1 MPQPLANP
9 DSKRTSLS
17 ETDSYSQHVV
27 TAVIVAHDGAAWLPR
42 LIEALGEQ
50 TRPVQRVVAV
60 DTGSRDRSGSVLA
73 AQLGQ
78 GAVFGMD
85 RATGYAAAV
94 RRAVQHKA
102 ANAPVAASVG
112 RGRGDRSDP
121 VEWLWLLHD
130 DCEPAPDAL
139 EQLLRGA
146 TETPQAAVLGP
157 KLRDWSDRDVIVE
170 AGLTIDTAGRR
181 VTTVESREVDQGQ
194 HDGDRDVLAV
204 CSAGMLVRR
213 QVWDRLGGFDP
224 GMALFDEDI
233 DFCWRVHEA
242 GFRVRVITE
251 AIVYHVRAATRG
263 RRAVS
268 VGRRPRMLDRRNGLL
283 TLLGNLPGAPM
294 LACMVGNLALSL
306 LRTMY
311 YLVAKQPSAA
321 LDESAAV
328 LGVVGHPLR
337 FAKTRRLRA
346 AGRRAAYGAVRA
358 DLPPGRSIRRI
369 AELVVTLLAKPGSDD
384 LAGAHHASDDP
395 TDDESLLVDSGFLQR
410 LLTRPAVLLVL
421 GLIVVTIAAE
431 RSVITSG
438 TLAGGALLPA
448 WQGASGLWS
457 QFFQAYHPIGIGSA
471 TFGPPYLGV
480 IAVLATVLLG
490 KAWLAVDVLLLGC
503 VPLAGLAAYLSLR
516 WVTTSV
522 RVRVVTAAAY
532 ALLPIAFGAVSAG
545 RLGSAVGFVLI
556 PVIGMLAARM
566 VGQPAKVARRAAWA
580 TGFTVTIAASFVPV
594 LWLLVV
600 AAALLAALTL
610 RRSVLLTNLAIVVL
624 TPVAL
629 LLPWLLPQL
638 EHPTSLLLEVGVKQP
653 GLAIADLP
661 AKSLLLLSPGGP
673 GLPPYWTSAALLVI
687 GLVALVTSRRLALV
701 TAGWCVALLG
711 FVAAMIASRVT
722 VTQAGSQSVTPWPG
736 VALAVAAAGVLL
748 AGAAAFDDLLS
759 ARAVHEPDEP
769 DLAAQPERAGRL
781 AGRARRAGR
790 VGRAGSGAGRKV
802 AVAALAVVACSAPAL
817 AGGWWLVNGVQGPVG
832 PASGPVVPSL
842 ISTAAGVGRQLR
854 TLVLASSGGQIS
866 YLLLRETSPEFSYPD
881 VTPVPAAQAAL
892 SRSVAALVA
901 PDGSETANQSNQL
914 AAFDIGFV
922 LMRAPIDPNV
932 ASALDTVPGLTQVSI
947 TSAFDLWRITSLPSR
962 ISVVEPNGTVVAVAS
977 GPVGA
982 SAKVPAAGGT
992 LLLAEPTGG
1001 WSAAVNGRG
1010 LAPVRSPAGSWA
1022 QAFRL
1027 PPGGGTLTISRNAL
1041 WHELLMA
1048 LEIII
1053 FLIVAGL
1060 ALPGIRTEAEIA
1072 AAGAAVAPA
1081 DKDAEDEEL
1090 ETVGAGAGT
1099 GRRSHGGRDGRA
1111 RSRVSGAVGRTGRVA
1126 AAGRAAVTESAAAGR
1141 AAAVGRAAAAAR
1153 AGAASRAGRGLAAL
1167 HGRSDDATRT
1177 PDAAENAFGP
1187 GMSGADS
1194 LPDEMPA
1201 GRRRTAGVQRP
1212 TPGAAGP
1219 IPTAT
1224 EVFAAAE
1231 SDRRE
1236 TGRFGVRRPPVPGR
1250 QLGPSGGPGEARVPG
1265 APVSAGSVPSGAAWP
1280 AAAPDSPFLDGPSAS
1295 SRYQDPPGARPHSD
1309 ARRPESGR
1317 AGLPARSPSGT
1328 PFDEPANGPDLADS
1342 RGGYPVLPAGPR
1354 SGYGP
1359 RYEAPGNDA
1368 PAYASPPSGY
1378 PRPGRGDPADTDYP
1392 ARPSPARRAGR
1403 AGAHSRRRRSGL
1415 PDDVVGEVRSGYP
1428 DDPPRPGQSGYRD
1441 DPPRSGR
1448 SGYPDD
1454 APRAGRSGYPDSV
1467 APGGRPG
1474 YPEGAGY
1481 GGTGY
1486 PDEPRYRPEPPATDF
1501 RESRDSGRHWTGDS
1515 RPSGWPADHR
1525 QDGWPEDYSQG
1536 WPQPGGPPPARRGPG
1551 QPRQADEFDPP
1562 GLEPQAGELHHDGR
1576 GRRGRSAQGW
1586 PAPDGDDEGETW

>member
-1 MPQPLANP
+1 
-9 DSKRTSLS
+9 
-17 ETDSYSQHVV
+17 
-27 TAVIVAHDGAAWLPR
+27 
-42 LIEALGEQ
+42 
-50 TRPVQRVVAV
+50 
-60 DTGSRDRSGSVLA
+60 
-73 AQLGQ
+73 
-78 GAVFGMD
+78 
-85 RATGYAAAV
+85 
-94 RRAVQHKA
+94 
-102 ANAPVAASVG
+102 
-112 RGRGDRSDP
+112 
-121 VEWLWLLHD
+121 
-130 DCEPAPDAL
+130 
-139 EQLLRGA
+139 
-146 TETPQAAVLGP
+146 
-157 KLRDWSDRDVIVE
+157 
-170 AGLTIDTAGRR
+170 
-181 VTTVESREVDQGQ
+181 
-194 HDGDRDVLAV
+194 
-204 CSAGMLVRR
+204 MLVRR

-251 AIVYHVRAATRG
+251 AIVYHARAATRG

-294 LACMVGNLALSL
+294 LACLVGNFTLSL
-306 LRTMY
+306 LRTIY

-395 TDDESLLVDSGFLQR
+395 TDDESMLVDSGFLQR
-410 LLTRPAVLLVL
+410 LLTRPGVLLVL
-421 GLIVVTIAAE
+421 GLIVITIAAE

-438 TLAGGALLPA
+438 TLSGGALLPA

-532 ALLPIAFGAVSAG
+532 ALLPIAFGAISAG
-545 RLGSAVGFVLI
+545 RIGSAVGFVLI

-566 VGQPAKVARRAAWA
+566 VSQPAKVARRAAWA
-580 TGFTVTIAASFVPV
+580 TGFTVTIAASFVPL

-600 AAALLAALTL
+600 AAAVLAALTL

-624 TPVAL
+624 TPVVL

-638 EHPTSLLLEVGVKQP
+638 AHPSSLLLEVGVKQP

-661 AKSLLLLSPGGP
+661 ARSLLLLSPGGP
-673 GLPPYWTSAALLVI
+673 GLPPYWTSAALLAI
-687 GLVALVTSRRLALV
+687 GLAALVTSRRLALV

-722 VTQAGSQSVTPWPG
+722 VTQVGSQSVTPWPG

-759 ARAVHEPDEP
+759 ARAVNDADEP

-790 VGRAGSGAGRKV
+790 VGRAGSGAARKV

-842 ISTAAGVGRQLR
+842 ISTAAGLGRQLR
-854 TLVLASSGGQIS
+854 TLVLASSGGQVS
-866 YLLLRETSPEFSYPD
+866 YLLLRESSPEFSYPD
-881 VTPVPAAQAAL
+881 VTPVPAAQVAL
-892 SRSVAALVA
+892 SRAVAALVA

-947 TSAFDLWRITSLPSR
+947 TPAFDLWRLTSLPSR
-962 ISVVEPNGTVVAVAS
+962 ISVVEPDGTVVAVAS
-977 GPVGA
+977 GPVEA
-982 SAKVPAAGGT
+982 SAKLPAAGGT

-1010 LAPVRSPAGSWA
+1010 LAPVRSPAGNWA

-1041 WHELLMA
+1041 WHDLLMA
-1048 LEIII
+1048 LEIVV

-1060 ALPGIRTEAEIA
+1060 ALPGIRTEAELAGAWA
-1072 AAGAAVAPA
+1072 AAAPA
-1081 DKDAEDEEL
+1081 DDDAEDEER
-1090 ETVGAGAGT
+1090 ETVGAGAGA
-1099 GRRSHGGRDGRA
+1099 GRRSHAGGRDSRA

-1153 AGAASRAGRGLAAL
+1153 AGAASRAGHGLAAL
-1167 HGRSDDATRT
+1167 HGRSGEAART
-1177 PDAAENAFGP
+1177 ADAAEDAFGP
-1187 GMSGADS
+1187 DISGADS
-1194 LPDEMPA
+1194 LPDELRA
-1201 GRRRTAGVQRP
+1201 GRRRPAGDLRP
-1212 TPGAAGP
+1212 MPGAAGP
-1219 IPTAT
+1219 NPAAT

-1236 TGRFGVRRPPVPGR
+1236 TGRFGARRPPIPGR
-1250 QLGPSGGPGEARVPG
+1250 QSGASGRPGEARVPRAG
-1265 APVSAGSVPSGAAWP
+1265 QVSADSVPPPGAIWP
-1280 AAAPDSPFLDGPSAS
+1280 AAAPDSPFIDGLSPS
-1295 SRYQDPPGARPHSD
+1295 SRYQEPPGARPRPA
-1309 ARRPESGR
+1309 ARGPESGR
-1317 AGLPARSPSGT
+1317 AGMPARSPSGT
-1328 PFDEPANGPDLADS
+1328 PFDEPANGPDLTDS
-1342 RGGYPVLPAGPR
+1342 RGGYPVPPASPR
-1354 SGYGP
+1354 SGYGL
-1359 RYEAPGNDA
+1359 RHQAGSGDDA

-1378 PRPGRGDPADTDYP
+1378 ARPGRGDPADADYP
-1392 ARPSPARRAGR
+1392 ARPGPARRVGR

-1415 PDDVVGEVRSGYP
+1415 PDEVAGEGRSGHPDDVGGEGRSGYP
-1428 DDPPRPGQSGYRD
+1428 DDAPRAGRSGYRD
-1441 DPPRSGR
+1441 GAPSGAR

-1454 APRAGRSGYPDSV
+1454 APRAGRSGYPDEAAHS
-1467 APGGRPG
+1467 GRPG
-1474 YPEGAGY
+1474 YLEGAGY

-1486 PDEPRYRPEPPATDF
+1486 PDEPRYRPEPPATDY
-1501 RESRDSGRHWTGDS
+1501 RESRDSGRYWTGDS
-1515 RPSGWPADHR
+1515 RASGWPADHP

-1536 WPQPGGPPPARRGPG
+1536 WPQPAGPPLARRGPG
-1551 QPRQADEFDPP
+1551 QPPQTDEFDQL

-1576 GRRGRSAQGW
+1576 GRRGRSAQAW
-1586 PAPDGDDEGETW
+1586 PAPDADDAGEPW